1 VSSAGRPR
9 CPWPGEDPLYIRY
22 HDEEWGVPLYDEQRQ
37 FEMLILEGMQAGLSW
52 ITVLRKREAFRAA
65 FDGFDPSI
73 IARYGDEKIES
84 LLSDPGIIRN
94 RQKILAA
101 IGNAR
106 AWLAL
111 KASGVDP
118 VPWLWSF
125 VGGRPI
131 RNAWTE
137 MGEVPARTEEAEALS
152 EALIKRGFRF
162 VGPTICYA
170 HMQATGMVNDH
181 LVRCHRWQEISSP
194 RR

>member
-1 VSSAGRPR
+1 VSFAGRQR
-9 CPWPGEDPLYIRY
+9 CPWPGEDPLNTRY
-22 HDEEWGVPLYDEQRQ
+22 HDEEWGVPLYDERRQ

-52 ITVLRKREAFRAA
+52 ITVLRKREAFRSA

-84 LLSDPGIIRN
+84 LLNDPGIIRN

-111 KASGVDP
+111 KASGIDP

-125 VGGRPI
+125 VGGRPMQ
-131 RNAWTE
+131 NAWTE
-137 MGEVPARTEEAEALS
+137 MSDVPAKTEEAEALS
-152 EALIKRGFRF
+152 KALSKRGFRF

-181 LVRCHRWQEISSP
+181 LVRCRRWQEISSP